1 VKVGMKND
9 NRSKINIGLFAS
21 CDSHVDAES
30 KGRATRNM
38 VRSVAIDLGG
48 KVSR

>member
-1 VKVGMKND
+1 MKND

-21 CDSHVDAES
+21 CDSHINAES
-30 KGRATRNM
+30 KGRATKNI
-38 VRSVAIDLGG
+38 VRSVAIDLDG

>member
-1 VKVGMKND
+1 MKVGIKND

-30 KGRATRNM
+30 KGRATKNM